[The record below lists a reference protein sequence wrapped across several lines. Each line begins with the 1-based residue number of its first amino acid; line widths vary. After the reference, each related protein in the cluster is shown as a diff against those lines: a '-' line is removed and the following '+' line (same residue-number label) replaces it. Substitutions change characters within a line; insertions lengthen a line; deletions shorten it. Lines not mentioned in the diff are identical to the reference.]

1 MKESDIS
8 YITGLFDGEGC
19 VQYKQRVTTR
29 KNHPSQGPGRRKV
42 KEWRITMEMSM
53 TDAPVVR
60 WVHKTLGVGTATL
73 NVKNKSP
80 SSKPHWKDQLRW
92 RCSFRDAYYVAC
104 LMYPYAR
111 VKLEKLKKIIE
122 HYKQNKH
129 RKTPKVDNIINL
141 NQYKEQNVR

>member
-19 VQYKQRVTTR
+19 VQYKQGVTPR
-29 KNHPSQGPGRRKV
+29 KNHLGRITHY

-53 TDAPVVR
+53 TDAPVIR
-60 WVHKTLGVGTATL
+60 WVHKTLGVGTVRL

-80 SSKPHWKDQLRW
+80 SSKPYWKDQLRW
-92 RCSFRDAYYVAC
+92 RCSFKDAYYVAC

-111 VKLEKLKKIIE
+111 VKKEKMKKIIE

>member
-19 VQYKQRVTTR
+19 VQYKQGVTPR
-29 KNHPSQGPGRRKV
+29 KNHLGRITHY

-53 TDAPVVR
+53 TDAPVIR
-60 WVHKTLGVGTATL
+60 WVHKTLGVGTVRL

-80 SSKPHWKDQLRW
+80 SSKPYWKDQLRW
-92 RCSFRDAYYVAC
+92 RCSFKDAYYVAC

-111 VKLEKLKKIIE
+111 VKKEKMKKIIE

-141 NQYKEQNVR
+141 NQYKEQNVK

>member
-19 VQYKQRVTTR
+19 VQYKQGVTPR
-29 KNHPSQGPGRRKV
+29 KNHLGTHYKD
-42 KEWRITMEMSM
+42 WRITMEMSM
-53 TDAPVVR
+53 TDAPVIR
-60 WVHKTLGVGTATL
+60 WVHKTLGVGTVRL

-80 SSKPHWKDQLRW
+80 SSKPYWKDQLRW
-92 RCSFRDAYYVAC
+92 RCSFKDAYYVAC

-111 VKLEKLKKIIE
+111 VKKEKMKKIIE

-141 NQYKEQNVR
+141 NQYKEQNVK

>member
-19 VQYKQRVTTR
+19 VQYKQGVTPR
-29 KNHPSQGPGRRKV
+29 KNHLGRITHY

-53 TDAPVVR
+53 TDAPVIR
-60 WVHKTLGVGTATL
+60 WVHKTLGVGTVRL

-80 SSKPHWKDQLRW
+80 SSKPYWKDQLRW

-111 VKLEKLKKIIE
+111 VKKEKMKKIIE

-141 NQYKEQNVR
+141 NQYKEQNVK